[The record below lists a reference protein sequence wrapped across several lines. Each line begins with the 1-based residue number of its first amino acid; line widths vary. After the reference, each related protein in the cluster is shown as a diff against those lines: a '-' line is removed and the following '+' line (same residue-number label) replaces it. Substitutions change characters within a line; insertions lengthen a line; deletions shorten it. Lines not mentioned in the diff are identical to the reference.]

1 MSDAAS
7 EVVVLSDLADLDKAT
22 ELWAQEVGWREQLSQ
37 ITKISEGIAGSR
49 AIGQGGAELRMMI
62 LRQRSLIDRW
72 VRQAFSE
79 GLLARQSADERVAE
93 LEALFDT
100 AWQADQR
107 AIKRWREANPGN
119 DLVSPD
125 RADMVVWLMDE
136 LSALS
141 RIKGDHNDEA

>member
-49 AIGQGGAELRMMI
+49 AIGQGGADLRMMI

-107 AIKRWREANPGN
+107 AIKRWREANPGQ
-119 DLVSPD
+119 
-125 RADMVVWLMDE
+125 R
-136 LSALS
+136 S
-141 RIKGDHNDEA
+141 RIAGSRRHGGVVDGRVVGPLPHQGRP